1 MESDKSR
8 RVLPRL
14 PPPSP
19 KFALSHERRGVWDR
33 VPPDRWVTAKAMSE
47 KVATEP
53 ELQAEYERC
62 SLCEKAFRSSPVE
75 KRHSRTRSAEP
86 TRLSTFR
93 SSEKFVEVLVGGTVG
108 IRSI

>member
-1 MESDKSR
+1 MSDAECGIECLR
-8 RVLPRL
+8 IDGL
-14 PPPSP
+14 
-19 KFALSHERRGVWDR
+19 HYN
-33 VPPDRWVTAKAMSE
+33 TAKAMTE

-53 ELQAEYERC
+53 DFMAEYERC

-108 IRSI
+108 VRSI